1 MMVMPFGEA
10 APSATTISRVTT
22 PSKSPMHAMCGGT
35 FGEPTLTFV
44 GGLGS
49 NRILHST
56 DGETFTEVAT
66 TGRGLRSIVRDGE
79 TTWLSGEYGTLYKAA
94 PDFSSIEQVPTRTQ
108 ACLHGLA
115 RTSDGAIWVAG
126 DGGFLVRS
134 REGGPFEPVAGMAG
148 TIRKMAVTSLGLL
161 LPSQK
166 GLFVVREGAASPE
179 KLGSG
184 DVNQVVVTRAG
195 TVIVVGNKNTIRR
208 STNGGR
214 TFKSATVP
222 DFVATEVPPGEKL
235 PRPSW
240 IGASQDLNVIAEAAD
255 GRIVVGGD
263 SGVVLVSS
271 DDGATF
277 ERVEH
282 QLCGGS
288 LWGIGTWNGA
298 VYVAGENSIVLRVT

>member
-1 MMVMPFGEA
+1 MSFGDSSSS
-10 APSATTISRVTT
+10 PSSTTITRVTT
-22 PSKSPMHAMCGGT
+22 PTQGVTDAMCGGT

-49 NRILHST
+49 NRVMVST
-56 DGETFTEVAT
+56 DGETFTNVPT
-66 TGRGLRSIVRDGE
+66 KGPGLRSILRDGDV
-79 TTWLSGEYGTLYKAA
+79 TWLCGEYGALFKAA
-94 PDFSSIEQVPTRTQ
+94 PDLGTLESVPLNVQ

-134 REGGPFEPVAGMAG
+134 RNGGPFEPVAGIAG
-148 TIRKMAVTSLGLL
+148 TIRKMMSTALGLL
-161 LPSQK
+161 LPSKK
-166 GLFVVREGAASPE
+166 GLFIVREGADPE
-179 KLGSG
+179 KLGTG
-184 DVNQVVVTRAG
+184 DVNHVAVTRAQ
-195 TVIVVGNKNTIRR
+195 TLIVVGNKNTIRR

-214 TFKSATVP
+214 TFKAAAVP
-222 DFVATEVPPGEKL
+222 EFVATVVPAEERL
-235 PRPSW
+235 PRASW
-240 IGASQDLNVIAEAAD
+240 IGESQDLNVVAETAD

-263 SGVVLVSS
+263 GGVVLVSS

-288 LWGIGTWNGA
+288 LWGIGTWNGT
-298 VYVAGENSIVLRVT
+298 VFLAGENSIVLRVG